1 MMVNQGSAGIE
12 ILSRPVPGRDK
23 AYPGRYRDRYRD
35 ENEIPAGTGIRL
47 IPAGTGTGTGI
58 F

>member
-1 MMVNQGSAGIE
+1 M
-12 ILSRPVPGRDK
+12 LSRPVPGRDK
-23 AYPGRYRDRYRD
+23 AYSGRYRDRYRD
-35 ENEIPAGTGIRL
+35 ENEIPAGTGIRV